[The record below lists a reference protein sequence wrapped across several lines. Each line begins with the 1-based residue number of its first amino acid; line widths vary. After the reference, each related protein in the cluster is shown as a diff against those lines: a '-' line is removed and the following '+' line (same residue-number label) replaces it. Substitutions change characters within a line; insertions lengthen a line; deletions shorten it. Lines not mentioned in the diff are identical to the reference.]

1 MKVSTINR
9 FFNIAFGAIAMLAI
23 ALLSA
28 YIAMRVAIHGREVEV
43 PTLAGLSLADAAQKA
58 KSLGLRLNV
67 ENRFYSAAV
76 PAGSVIAQS
85 PAPGTTVRREWIVR
99 VTESLGGQ
107 QVSIPNLV
115 GQTERPATITIRRL
129 GLELGAIAH
138 IPTPGPAGVV
148 LAQTPAATS
157 AASGVDSPRISLLIS
172 GPLPEPAPHTRLLTD
187 TDPSASTA
195 PTTPA
200 ASTASPTAIASPAPD
215 DSAAGSLM
223 PSLIGLNFGEALAR
237 AKAAGLHIV
246 SIEEARTPTAA
257 STAATPAT
265 PTPASTPETVV
276 SQTPPAGQHVLPG
289 DPVKITLAHQ

>member
-1 MKVSTINR
+1 MKVSRINR
-9 FFNIAFGAIAMLAI
+9 FFNIAFGAIAMLAV

-43 PTLAGLSLADAAQKA
+43 PTLAGLSLTDAAQKA

-85 PAPGTTVRREWIVR
+85 PAPGSTVRREWVVR
-99 VTESLGGQ
+99 ITESLGGQ
-107 QVSIPNLV
+107 QVSIPNLI

-129 GLELGAIAH
+129 GLELGAVAH
-138 IPTPGPAGVV
+138 IPSPGPPGVV

-172 GPLPEPAPHTRLLTD
+172 EPMPEPTARPKIVSD
-187 TDPSASTA
+187 TDPTA
-195 PTTPA
+195 LTTPSA
-200 ASTASPTAIASPAPD
+200 APIIAPASPATAASD

-237 AKAAGLHIV
+237 AKTAGLHIV
-246 SIEEARTPTAA
+246 SIEEARAPIAA
-257 STAATPAT
+257 STDATPTT
-265 PTPASTPETVV
+265 PTPASSPETVV
-276 SQTPPAGQHVLPG
+276 SQTPPAGYHVLPG
-289 DPVKITLAHQ
+289 DPVKITLGHQ

>member
-1 MKVSTINR
+1 MKVSRINR
-9 FFNIAFGAIAMLAI
+9 FFNIAFGAIAMLAV

-43 PTLAGLSLADAAQKA
+43 PTLAGLSLTDAAQKA

-67 ENRFYSAAV
+67 ENRFYAAAV
-76 PAGSVIAQS
+76 PAGNVIAQS
-85 PAPGTTVRREWIVR
+85 PAPGSTVRRESLVR
-99 VTESLGGQ
+99 ITESLGGQ
-107 QVSIPNLV
+107 QVSIPNLI

-129 GLELGAIAH
+129 GLELGAVAH
-138 IPTPGPAGVV
+138 IPSPGPPGVV

-172 GPLPEPAPHTRLLTD
+172 EPMPEPAAKVKLIAD
-187 TDPSASTA
+187 TDPTA
-195 PTTPA
+195 PTTPPA
-200 ASTASPTAIASPAPD
+200 TPIAPASPAAAPSD
-215 DSAAGSLM
+215 NSTAGSLM

-246 SIEEARTPTAA
+246 SIEEARTPIAA
-257 STAATPAT
+257 STDATPTT

-276 SQTPPAGQHVLPG
+276 SQTPPAGYHVLPG
-289 DPVKITLAHQ
+289 DPVKITLGHQ

>member
-1 MKVSTINR
+1 MKVSRINR
-9 FFNIAFGAIAMLAI
+9 FFNIAFGAIAMVAV

-85 PAPGTTVRREWIVR
+85 PAPGATVRREWIVR
-99 VTESLGGQ
+99 VTQSLGGQ
-107 QVSIPNLV
+107 QVSIPNLI

-129 GLELGAIAH
+129 GLELGAVAH
-138 IPTPGPAGVV
+138 IPSPGTPGVV

-172 GPLPEPAPHTRLLTD
+172 EPLPEPAPRTRLLTD

-200 ASTASPTAIASPAPD
+200 AATTAITSPTSD
-215 DSAAGSLM
+215 DSAAGSAM
-223 PSLIGLNFGEALAR
+223 PSLVGLNFGEALAR

-246 SIEEARTPTAA
+246 SIEEARTPIAA
-257 STAATPAT
+257 STDATPTT

-276 SQTPPAGQHVLPG
+276 SQTPPAGHRVLPG
-289 DPVKITLAHQ
+289 DPVKITLGHQ